1 MGGVFNGLSNYT
13 PSHRARLPAI
23 HNVYVEGAAA
33 STMRAAGGS
42 RSRSGGTGDTNNG
55 SGVQLA
61 EQALDIRQAI
71 FRNRTVVCNGLVLEQ
86 RMYVHRQR
94 RSIMVLEFE
103 LLGANNSNYAAV
115 ASNCTFSVASRAIGF
130 AEANDFKLG

>member
-42 RSRSGGTGDTNNG
+42 RSRRDTNNG